1 MLGSVTLRTCSEMQ
15 EIIREGQGAITWH
28 NCVQVGEE
36 QDGVDAVVCDARQ
49 PAPPALLETP
59 EGAESCCN
67 PGHIPAGEMRKH
79 LSARSARE
87 GVASPAM
94 LNCYGIRASRSF
106 TFDAC

>member
-59 EGAESCCN
+59 EGAKSRCH
-67 PGHIPAGEMRKH
+67 PGHIPAG
-79 LSARSARE
+79 
-87 GVASPAM
+87 GM
-94 LNCYGIRASRSF
+94 LTPIIRLRRDLRNSYI
-106 TFDAC
+106 DL